1 MSADKKACIRQLC
14 EEVWSKG
21 NLAIL
26 DELFVPNFVC
36 HDPALAT
43 VGNGREEFKHLVM
56 ATRTAFPDLQ
66 VVPEAMAAAEG
77 EQVVTRWT
85 ARGTHKGE
93 FLGIAPTGQQITMTG
108 IFIDRFVGDR
118 VAEHWVQRDS
128 LGLVQRLGATL
139 LAGQTK

>member
-1 MSADKKACIRQLC
+1 MSADPKVRIRQLC

-21 NLAIL
+21 SLAIL
-26 DELFVPNFVC
+26 DELFAPDFIC
-36 HDPALAT
+36 HDPALAA
-43 VGNGREEFKHLVM
+43 GGSGRKEFKQLVM

-77 EQVVTRWT
+77 EQVVTRWIV
-85 ARGTHKGE
+85 RGTHKGE
-93 FLGIAPTGQQITMTG
+93 FLGIAPTGQPITMTG

-118 VAEHWVQRDS
+118 IAEHWVQRDS

-139 LAGQTK
+139 LARQPK